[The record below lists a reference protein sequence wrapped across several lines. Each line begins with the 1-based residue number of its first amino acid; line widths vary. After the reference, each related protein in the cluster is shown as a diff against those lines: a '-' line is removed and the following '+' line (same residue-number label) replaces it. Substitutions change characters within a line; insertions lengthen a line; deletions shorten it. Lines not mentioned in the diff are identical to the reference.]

1 MKRMTQSQKFKRAVF
16 RTRSR
21 IQHPCHYK
29 ISFPADDC
37 RKFKTTYA
45 RINADKEI
53 CHEEIENQSI
63 CINADIK
70 AVINKIILI

>member
-1 MKRMTQSQKFKRAVF
+1 MTAENPKE
-16 RTRSR
+16 
-21 IQHPCHYK
+21 
-29 ISFPADDC
+29 
-37 RKFKTTYA
+37 TYTC
-45 RINADKEI
+45 INVGEEI